1 MFLRAMCDV
10 RLFGELHGNEA
21 GDARFAHGDADE
33 VVAGLHGAFAVG
45 DDDELCLSRHFPQE
59 RAEAADVGVIKRG
72 VHFVQEAERRGIE
85 AEEGEDEREGGQ
97 CFFAAGEDAQ
107 VFDFFPRRAH
117 GDGDAGFED
126 VAFGPGERGF
136 AAPEQERE
144 EAGEVAVDDFEGV
157 LQAAARFVVQFGDG
171 FFEQFEGVAQVAAL
185 FVQGAVFGF
194 RAVVVGDGGEVDRAK
209 RLHRLFMLADGG
221 SERGFVRR
229 VVFVDVERFAV
240 VGEEFGGD
248 ALQLLLDAGEVFLV
262 VVEAFFGKRP
272 LVLAFAQ
279 GFLFAVQVVRLFFD
293 GACGLGATL
302 FVLLVVFFV
311 GFVAD
316 VFFFEFEGEG
326 FALFLQGGE
335 GFFGVCAFGGEAL
348 RLFVAGGE
356 VGAVLFER
364 ALGGAAVALDL
375 LVLVVGLLVGV
386 VRSAEGGFQR
396 GHGR

>member
-1 MFLRAMCDV
+1 MHRD
-10 RLFGELHGNEA
+10 EA
-21 GDARFAHGDADE
+21 GNARFAHGDANQL
-33 VVAGLHGAFAVG
+33 VAGLHGAFAVG
-45 DDDELCLSRHFPQE
+45 DDDELCLSRHFAQQ
-59 RAEAADVGVIKRG
+59 RAESPDVGVVQRRID
-72 VHFVQEAERRGIE
+72 FVQQAKRRGIE
-85 AEEGEDEREGGQ
+85 AEQGEDEREGSQ

-126 VAFGPGERGF
+126 VAFGPGECGF

-171 FFEQFEGVAQVAAL
+171 FFEQFEGMAQVAAL
-185 FVQGAVFGF
+185 VVQGAVFGF

-209 RLHRLFMLADGG
+209 RLHRLFVLADGG
-221 SERGFVRR
+221 AERGFVRR
-229 VVFVDVERFAV
+229 VVFVNVERFAV

-293 GACGLGATL
+293 GARGFGATL
-302 FVLLVVFFV
+302 FVLLVAFFE
-311 GFVAD
+311 GFVA
-316 VFFFEFEGEG
+316 
-326 FALFLQGGE
+326 
-335 GFFGVCAFGGEAL
+335 
-348 RLFVAGGE
+348 
-356 VGAVLFER
+356 
-364 ALGGAAVALDL
+364 
-375 LVLVVGLLVGV
+375 
-386 VRSAEGGFQR
+386 
-396 GHGR
+396 